1 MGGLGRG
8 SQSPADLEAVH
19 ARHHHVQKNDIAAAR
34 FADRDRVRTVC
45 RRQHLKIFG
54 AEPRFEQLEIWADVV
69 DDEDASRHCSPPGP
83 RNWSMVS
90 KNRATEIGLD
100 R

>member
-8 SQSPADLEAVH
+8 SQSSADLKAVH
-19 ARHHHVQKNDIAAAR
+19 TGHHHVEKDEIAAAH
-34 FADRDRVRTVC
+34 FADRDRVGSIC
-45 RRQHLKIFG
+45 RRQHLEVFG
-54 AEPRFEQLEIWADVV
+54 AQPRFEQLKIGLDIINHQ
-69 DDEDASRHCSPPGP
+69 DASRHCLTPGP

-90 KNRATEIGLD
+90 KNLATEIGLD